1 MTNNEKWPDRV
12 YSRALTR
19 IEETLTELK
28 QLQANEGQEATS
40 EELEEN
46 LAQQVELTEKLE
58 GYAKIACTT
67 ARIRQYPNAATEA
80 KKTYTFSYSTKPPH
94 SEGNI

>member
-1 MTNNEKWPDRV
+1 MTNNEKWHDRV

-28 QLQANEGQEATS
+28 QLQARENQETTS

-46 LAQQVELTEKLE
+46 LAQQVKLTEKLE
-58 GYAKIACTT
+58 GYAGIALNT
-67 ARIRQYPNAATEA
+67 ATVRRNPNSSTDT
-80 KKTYTFSYSTKPPH
+80 KKVYTFSYSTEGA
-94 SEGNI
+94 SEATE